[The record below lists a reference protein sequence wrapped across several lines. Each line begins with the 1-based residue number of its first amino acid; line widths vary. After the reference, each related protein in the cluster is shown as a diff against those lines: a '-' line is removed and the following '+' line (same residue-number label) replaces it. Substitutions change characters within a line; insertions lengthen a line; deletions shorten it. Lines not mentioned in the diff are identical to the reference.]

1 MKVGFVQNNPRFGE
15 VESNLARIEELLNGQ
30 SADLMVLP
38 ELCATGYQFTSK
50 KEARAL
56 AEPIADGPSA
66 RAIQKMAKAMNG
78 TIIAG
83 LAELDGEAVYNSA
96 VVIGPTG
103 ILGHY
108 RKVHLF
114 DSELDVFQ
122 AGDLP
127 LPVFDIG
134 PAKVGIMICFD
145 WRFPESARSLAL
157 QGADIIAHPSNLVLT
172 HCPQAMITRCLENRV
187 FAITAD
193 RVGVEERVAD
203 QSLKFIG
210 QSQVVDPN
218 GEILYRASVDGED
231 MQVVEIDISIA
242 RDKRINSRN
251 DIFLDRRDDLY
262 KL

>member
-15 VESNLARIEELLNGQ
+15 VESNLTRIEELLNGQ
-30 SADLMVLP
+30 SADLLVLP
-38 ELCATGYQFTSK
+38 ELCATGYQFTSQ
-50 KEARAL
+50 KEAKAL
-56 AEPIADGPSA
+56 AEPIADGPST
-66 RAIQKMAKAMNG
+66 RAIQKMAQTMNG

-83 LAELDGEAVYNSA
+83 VAELDGEAVYNSA
-96 VVIGPTG
+96 VVIGPNG
-103 ILGHY
+103 VQGHY

-114 DSELDVFQ
+114 DSELDIFQ
-122 AGDLP
+122 PGNER

-145 WRFPESARSLAL
+145 WRFPESARALAL

-193 RVGVEERVAD
+193 RVGLEERVAD
-203 QSLKFIG
+203 QPLKFMG

-218 GEILYRASVDGED
+218 GEILYRASIDEEE
-231 MQVVEIDISIA
+231 MQIVEIDITIA
-242 RDKRINSRN
+242 RNKRINPRN
-251 DIFLDRRDDLY
+251 DIFLDRREDLY
-262 KL
+262 TL

>member
-15 VESNLARIEELLNGQ
+15 VESNLTRIEELLNGQ
-30 SADLMVLP
+30 SADLLVLP
-38 ELCATGYQFTSK
+38 ELCATGYQFTSQ
-50 KEARAL
+50 KEAKAL
-56 AEPIADGPSA
+56 AEPIADGPST
-66 RAIQKMAKAMNG
+66 RAIQKMAQTMNG

-83 LAELDGEAVYNSA
+83 VAELDGEAVYNSA
-96 VVIGPTG
+96 VVIGPNG
-103 ILGHY
+103 VQGHY

-114 DSELDVFQ
+114 DSELDIFQ
-122 AGDLP
+122 PGNER

-145 WRFPESARSLAL
+145 WRFPESARALAL

-193 RVGVEERVAD
+193 RVGLEERVAD
-203 QSLKFIG
+203 QPLKFMG

-218 GEILYRASVDGED
+218 GEILYRASIDEEE
-231 MQVVEIDISIA
+231 MQIVEIDITSA
-242 RDKRINSRN
+242 RNKRINPRN
-251 DIFLDRRDDLY
+251 DIFLDRREDLY
-262 KL
+262 TL

>member
-15 VESNLARIEELLNGQ
+15 VESNLARIEKLLNGE

-38 ELCATGYQFTSK
+38 ELCVTGYQFTSK

-56 AEPIADGPSA
+56 AEPIADGPST
-66 RAIQKMAKAMNG
+66 RAIQKMAQAMNG

-83 LAELDGEAVYNSA
+83 LAELDGDTVYNSA

-103 ILGHY
+103 ILGQY

-114 DSELDVFQ
+114 DTEFDIFQ
-122 AGDLP
+122 AGNRP

-134 PAKVGIMICFD
+134 PARVGIMICFD
-145 WRFPESARSLAL
+145 WRFPESARTLAL

-203 QSLKFIG
+203 QPLKFMG

-218 GEILYRASVDGED
+218 GEILHRASVDGEE
-231 MQVVEIDISIA
+231 MQIVEIDIAIA

-251 DIFLDRRDDLY
+251 DIFLDRRGDLY
-262 KL
+262 TL

>member
-1 MKVGFVQNNPRFGE
+1 MKVGFVQNNPCFGE
-15 VESNLARIEELLNGQ
+15 VESNLTRIEKLLNGQ
-30 SADLMVLP
+30 SADLLVLP

-56 AEPIADGPSA
+56 AEPIADGPST
-66 RAIQKMAKAMNG
+66 RAIQKMAQTMNG

-83 LAELDGEAVYNSA
+83 VAELDGDAVYNSA
-96 VVIGPTG
+96 VVIGPNG

-114 DSELDVFQ
+114 DSELDIFQ
-122 AGDLP
+122 PGNER

-134 PAKVGIMICFD
+134 PARVGIMICFD

-193 RVGVEERVAD
+193 RVGQEERVAG

-218 GEILYRASVDGED
+218 GEILYRASIDGEE
-231 MQVVEIDISIA
+231 MQIVEIDIAIA
-242 RDKRINSRN
+242 RDKRINPRN

-262 KL
+262 TL

>member
-30 SADLMVLP
+30 SADLVVLP

-56 AEPIADGPSA
+56 AEPIADGPTC
-66 RAIQKMAKAMNG
+66 RALQKMAQAMDG

-83 LAELDGEAVYNSA
+83 LAELDGDAVYNSA
-96 VVIGPTG
+96 VIMGPDG
-103 ILGHY
+103 VLGHY

-114 DSELDVFQ
+114 DSELDIFQ
-122 AGDLP
+122 AGNQP
-127 LPVFDIG
+127 LPVIDVG

-172 HCPQAMITRCLENRV
+172 QCPQAMITRCLENRV

-193 RVGVEERVAD
+193 RVGNEERVAG
-203 QSLKFIG
+203 QPLKFMG

-218 GEILYRASVDGED
+218 GEILYRASIDGEE
-231 MQVVEIDISIA
+231 MQIVEIDIAIA
-242 RDKRINSRN
+242 RDKRINPRN
-251 DIFLDRRDDLY
+251 DLFKDRRDDLY
-262 KL
+262 RF